1 MTMKVITLLTLS
13 TLLTGCLNGEPQAET
28 SLTENSKFSF
38 SLPDKY
44 YAYGTDSITF
54 NLSRVEGEGALKES
68 NIAQST
74 SGSAACDV
82 SISNTSTATPS
93 ITLANC
99 SGNGNLVLDYLGA
112 KSFPILIDNSD
123 DVQMEGPFDIVITD
137 DIKTAY
143 IADTKLDAIV
153 SVDLDTGVTTTVSS
167 ATVGPGTNLSSLT
180 GIYLNKAET
189 KLFGVDGNVDAL
201 FEIDIATGN
210 RTIISSNS
218 VGTGP
223 TISYP
228 TRVVLNNAEDKAYYC
243 ERSGNRNVVEIDL
256 STGNR
261 TLISSNSVGTGP
273 SMDIPYGL
281 QINSIDD
288 RLYLADRDTNALLEI
303 DIASGNRVTIS
314 DGSTGSG
321 PAINK
326 PHGLRV
332 NFNDTKAYI
341 NNSNND
347 SIIEV
352 DLVTGDRKTISDK
365 VSVGSGPNIVV
376 ALGIELGSSEESV
389 YVVDTGSAVEGI
401 LEIDIESGNRS
412 YKARK
417 H

>member
-1 MTMKVITLLTLS
+1 MKVLTLLTLS
-13 TLLTGCLNGEPQAET
+13 TLLTGCLNGDPQAET

-82 SISNTSTATPS
+82 SISNASTATPS

-112 KSFPILIDNSD
+112 KSFPILIDNSN
-123 DVQMEGPFDIVITD
+123 DVQMDGPFDIVITD

-167 ATVGPGTNLSSLT
+167 ASRGKGTNITNPT
-180 GIYLNKAET
+180 GVFLNSAQT
-189 KLFGVDGNVDAL
+189 KLYVVDSNVDAV
-201 FEIDIATGN
+201 FEIDIATGD
-210 RTIISSNS
+210 RTIVSSNS
-218 VGTGP
+218 VGSGP

-243 ERSGNRNVVEIDL
+243 ERDGSRNVVEVDL
-256 STGNR
+256 STGDR

-273 SMDIPYGL
+273 TMDIPYGL
-281 QINSIDD
+281 QINSTDD
-288 RLYLADRDTNALLEI
+288 KLFLADRDANALLEI
-303 DIASGNRVTIS
+303 DIASGNRVVIS

-321 PAINK
+321 PGLNK

-347 SIIEV
+347 SITEV
-352 DLVTGDRKTISDK
+352 NLVTGDRKTISDK
-365 VSVGSGPNIVV
+365 VSAGSGPNIVV

-401 LEIDIESGNRS
+401 LEIDINSGDRS
-412 YKARK
+412 FKTRK